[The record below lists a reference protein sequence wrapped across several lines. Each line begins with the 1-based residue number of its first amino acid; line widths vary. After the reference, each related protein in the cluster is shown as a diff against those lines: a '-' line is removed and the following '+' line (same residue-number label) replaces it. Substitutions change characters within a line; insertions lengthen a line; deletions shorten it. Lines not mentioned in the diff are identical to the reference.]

1 MGGPQPARPGSA
13 RDEIEYAIVAL
24 DLSATEIA
32 SIVKEATGVTI
43 DTKAADILQALDQS
57 QLEATWKRLSENR
70 GWRRATGRF
79 Y

>member
-1 MGGPQPARPGSA
+1 MGGPQPARRRGG

-24 DLSATEIA
+24 DLSAMEIA
-32 SIVKEATGVTI
+32 RIVKEATGLTI
-43 DTKAADILQALDQS
+43 DAKAADFLRALDES

-70 GWRRATGRF
+70 GWRRATDRF